1 MKRILTQLMQ
11 KKKIFETFI
20 QVIQMC
26 CRPSF
31 HRTTIMYN
39 LSRCL
44 QFGDA
49 LKINNY
55 NITITVIGS
64 RNQTKL
70 ALTKTQSFLPLK
82 TVNSN
87 NHAVRNEYGL

>member
-1 MKRILTQLMQ
+1 
-11 KKKIFETFI
+11 
-20 QVIQMC
+20 MC
-26 CRPSF
+26 CK
-31 HRTTIMYN
+31 TTIMYN

-55 NITITVIGS
+55 NITIIVIGS
-64 RNQTKL
+64 RNQTKI
-70 ALTKTQSFLPLK
+70 ALTKTQSFLTLK

-87 NHAVRNEYGL
+87 NNAMRNECGL